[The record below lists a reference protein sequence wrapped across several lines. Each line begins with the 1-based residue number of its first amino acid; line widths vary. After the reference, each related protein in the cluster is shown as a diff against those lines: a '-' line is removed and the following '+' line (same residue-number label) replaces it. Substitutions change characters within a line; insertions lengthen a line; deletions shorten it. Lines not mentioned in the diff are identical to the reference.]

1 VIKSCDPEATTGDGA
16 LIVPCGLIAW
26 SLFNDT
32 YAFSVNKKD
41 VPVNKKNIAWA
52 SDKNSKFG
60 SDVFPSNFQKGGL
73 IGGGSLN
80 EKLPVSAERTFEEKI
95 DEKRT
100 SDTAFPSELS
110 LDDLTNDKLLF
121 ILFGLRVLLLL
132 HGCPSLN
139 GLSSELVMFLFFS

>member
-1 VIKSCDPEATTGDGA
+1 MKSCDPEATTGDGA

-41 VPVNKKNIAWA
+41 IPVNKKNIAWA

-80 EKLPVSAERTFEEKI
+80 DKLPVSEERTSEYTLYL
-95 DEKRT
+95 KRT
-100 SDTAFPSELS
+100 SEFLVQHFLLNFLLNDTL
-110 LDDLTNDKLLF
+110 LIILT
-121 ILFGLRVLLLL
+121 ISPA
-132 HGCPSLN
+132 C
-139 GLSSELVMFLFFS
+139 E

>member
-1 VIKSCDPEATTGDGA
+1 MKSCDPEATTGDGA

-32 YAFSVNKKD
+32 YAFSVNKKEI
-41 VPVNKKNIAWA
+41 PVNKKNIAWA

-80 EKLPVSAERTFEEKI
+80 DKLPVSEGRS
-95 DEKRT
+95 
-100 SDTAFPSELS
+100 SDPPFLIHHF
-110 LDDLTNDKLLF
+110 LLNFLLNDQLLI
-121 ILFGLRVLLLL
+121 ILFGL
-132 HGCPSLN
+132 
-139 GLSSELVMFLFFS
+139 